1 MKRDTLGGFLFIL
14 VGDDNDLFREQINNI
29 GVTNLVFETDSIPTQ
44 KLVDE
49 NKYNFVTTKLFN
61 EKYFIEE
68 YLFKWDTQ
76 DGRCGI
82 LKNKV
87 YNALRKGESLV
98 CSLSFDNIIGF
109 VNNRK
114 VPKKNYI
121 LINVSKSGLYPKNFD
136 EYSFDF
142 TTTDISEICTIVKRH
157 T

>member
-1 MKRDTLGGFLFIL
+1 MRRDILGGFLFIL
-14 VGDDNDLFREQINNI
+14 VGDENDLFREQINSI
-29 GVTNLVFETDSIPTQ
+29 GVTNLEFETDSIPTQ
-44 KLVDE
+44 NLVDE
-49 NKYNFVTTKLFN
+49 NKYNFVSTNLFN
-61 EKYFIEE
+61 EKYFTEE

-76 DGRCGI
+76 DGRFAI

-87 YNALRKGESLV
+87 YNALRKSESLV
-98 CSLSFDNIIGF
+98 CSLSFDNITGF

-121 LINVSKSGLYPKNFD
+121 LINVSNSGLYPKEFD

-142 TTTDISEICTIVKRH
+142 TTTNIDEICTIVKRH